1 MFLKWTVDNILRQL
15 RVHVKKRRNSLIY
28 LDFRCCSIGVRL
40 KEYSS
45 EMADLELLGRNHGQ
59 KQVRSNKRVRSPC
72 CWYGLGLG
80 LGPAGPDKLLS

>member
-1 MFLKWTVDNILRQL
+1 
-15 RVHVKKRRNSLIY
+15 
-28 LDFRCCSIGVRL
+28 
-40 KEYSS
+40 
-45 EMADLELLGRNHGQ
+45 MADLELLGRNHGQ